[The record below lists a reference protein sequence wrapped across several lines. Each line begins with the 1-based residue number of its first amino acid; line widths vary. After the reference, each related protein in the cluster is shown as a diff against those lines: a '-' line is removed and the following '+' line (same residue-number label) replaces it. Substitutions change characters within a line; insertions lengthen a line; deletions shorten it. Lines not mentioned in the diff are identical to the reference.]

1 MFSNFSNRPINK
13 KVISVLKKNLPFA
26 QMILSLASNLIWKR
40 AKRAEFQI
48 YKRFTLLYKI
58 GFIYNPIFIC
68 HIPWNCRRRLYF
80 NLKIQSF
87 PGGDTPVPLQNFW
100 PHKYYLRLTHSN
112 IGKLRPWSSFSNVGW
127 KSAILHGNLLHN
139 TSRFHSQQ
147 QEKWMNAVTILFLKF
162 WKSKQTGQNFSAK
175 NAKYYKKK

>member
-1 MFSNFSNRPINK
+1 MCFQIFRIDLLIRK
-13 KVISVLKKNLPFA
+13 LYLFLKKFC
-26 QMILSLASNLIWKR
+26 ASRKWSDLLH
-40 AKRAEFQI
+40 QI
-48 YKRFTLLYKI
+48 SFERGRSFRFTLLYKK

-127 KSAILHGNLLHN
+127 KSAILHGNLHHN